1 MVSMKKPIKMDDEM
15 GYPYFRKPPYGFML
29 VIPSGKHTKKQ
40 KTMENHQCSWVNQ
53 LVLWPFSIAMLVYQ
67 RVRRGDP

>member
-29 VIPSGKHTKKQ
+29 VIPSGKHTKKT
-40 KTMENHQCSWVNQ
+40 KNNGKSPVFMGKSTSSMAIFNSDVSLPE
-53 LVLWPFSIAMLVYQ
+53 
-67 RVRRGDP
+67 GT